1 MKKNHCI
8 SVEYNG
14 SVFFVVL
21 NAGSE
26 ERLVLAYFNTLSGA
40 WNNIRKMYEIEN
52 QEFFVGKVGS
62 TLRVS
67 TWVEMM
73 KKAGY
78 ID

>member
-8 SVEYNG
+8 GFEDNG
-14 SVFFVVL
+14 SVFIVVL

-26 ERLVLAYFNTLSGA
+26 ERLVLACFNTLSGA
-40 WNNIRKMYEIEN
+40 WNHIRMMYEIEN

-67 TWVEMM
+67 IWVEMM

-78 ID
+78 LD